1 MADTDTDTDI
11 EGAGLGS
18 PPGEDATAAA
28 DGVTAGSVHPRDATG
43 RLDPADTLGTGF
55 VPR

>member
-1 MADTDTDTDI
+1 MAETDI
-11 EGAGLGS
+11 EGAGRGS
-18 PPGEDATAAA
+18 PPGEDATAAT

>member
-1 MADTDTDTDI
+1 MADTDTDTGI
-11 EGAGLGS
+11 EGGRGS